1 MAAEPARVR
10 APLLAWYDAHR
21 RTMPW
26 REAPSPWRTWVSEI
40 MLQQTRVESVIPYF
54 HRFLERFPDP
64 AALAAAPLDEV
75 LALWAGL
82 GYYSR
87 ARSLHRAAQQVV
99 ERHGGEIPND
109 PEAFGALTGV
119 GPYTR
124 GAVMSIAFGR
134 AEPLVDGN
142 VVRVISHL
150 DHIAEDPRRP
160 AVSRRFWARA
170 GELVVGERPGD
181 LNQALMELGALIC
194 TPRSPLCLVCPVAS
208 DCDARAAGT
217 QEACPSSRS
226 APSARS
232 RRGRPASPATTLAA
246 SGWPAARRT
255 ACWAACGR
263 LPAVES
269 PADLATLGLTPGA
282 PPSATSSMVASS
294 TASGASALVAAR
306 GTPHLAAPYDRVE
319 AFPEDALPAS
329 LSGPGIKALRAA
341 GIKLAHRRGAG
352 LQARVTPQ

>member
-1 MAAEPARVR
+1 MAADPARVR

-54 HRFLERFPDP
+54 HRFLARFPDP

-87 ARSLHRAAQQVV
+87 ARSLHRAAQEVV

-109 PEAFGALTGV
+109 PETFGALTGV

-142 VVRVISHL
+142 VIRVLSRL

-170 GELVVGERPGD
+170 AELVVGERPGD
-181 LNQALMELGALIC
+181 LNQALMELGALVC
-194 TPRSPLCLVCPVAS
+194 RSRSPLCLVCPVAA

-217 QEACPSSRS
+217 QEDLPLKPKRAERPVTTWT
-226 APSARS
+226 AGLARDDA
-232 RRGRPASPATTLAA
+232 GRL
-246 SGWPAARRT
+246 WLARR
-255 ACWAACGR
+255 AGDGLLGGLWE
-263 LPAVES
+263 LPAVEH
-269 PADLATLGLTPGA
+269 PADLATLGLTAGEPRGDVEHGFTHRVWRIA
-282 PPSATSSMVASS
+282 V
-294 TASGASALVAAR
+294 VAAT
-306 GTPHLAAPYDRVE
+306 GTPHAGPPYDAVE
-319 AFPEDALPAS
+319 AFAEDALPA

-341 GIKLAHRRGAG
+341 GVELAHRRGAG
-352 LQARVTPQ
+352 RKPS